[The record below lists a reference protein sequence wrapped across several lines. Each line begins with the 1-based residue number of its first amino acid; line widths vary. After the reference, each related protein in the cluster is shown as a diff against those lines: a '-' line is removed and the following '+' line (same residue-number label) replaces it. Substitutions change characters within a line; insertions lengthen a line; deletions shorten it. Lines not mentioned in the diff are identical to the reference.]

1 MEIIESIMLYGFYL
15 GMLGVDL
22 PGMCA
27 WVYESSRVQ
36 YHGEVDHSTVVGV
49 K

>member
-1 MEIIESIMLYGFYL
+1 MQIIESIMLYGFCL

-22 PGMCA
+22 PSECA
-27 WVYESSRVQ
+27 WVYESYRAQ
-36 YHGEVDHSTVVGV
+36 HHGEVGYSTVVGV